1 MTRYVRHVRTRSMSL
16 VGLAVVLAVLTACT
30 SSRAGSGASAGDG
43 TTLRIAFSET
53 MGAPDPATFYSNEG
67 LNVMH
72 ALYEGLLQY
81 APNTV
86 AKPETEVPSIE
97 PLLATEYKVSADGLK
112 YTFKLRTGVKFHDG
126 TVMDSTAVKKSF
138 ERFHDVQGGPSYML
152 ADVRSYETPDANTF
166 VVNMKQPVEPFITY
180 LASPYGPKVMS
191 PKAISENTQG
201 DDLAQGW
208 LKTHDAG
215 TGAYQIEAFG
225 TAEYKLAAFSDYWGD
240 RPQFTSVVIK
250 IIPDFTTQQLQL
262 KQGNL
267 DLLISGVLPRDLPT
281 LEGAGMKTWV
291 FDNPVLD
298 VLWLNPDRG
307 AFANADV
314 RKALAGSLDRDM
326 MVKSVLGNTGSVAK
340 TMVPRAEL
348 PPGTATFTPAS
359 DREALKR
366 AVANLKPA
374 DRAVTL
380 AYASQDAINKQ
391 MSDLITNVLTE
402 AGMKVTQR
410 GTPKTQMF
418 AWATTPQDRPDLALL
433 QGIGDSANPYTWYG
447 LFYTVDAP
455 LNFMASKVNGCAAA
469 DAFAQQGL
477 GAKSTDAA
485 VDLYLKADAAYAA
498 CGTFLPIADTK
509 GIMAYR
515 SGLEGL
521 EHPFASQT
529 AVLLSKLRGSGSG
542 S

>member
-1 MTRYVRHVRTRSMSL
+1 MPL
-16 VGLAVVLAVLTACT
+16 VFLAVLLVAMTACT
-30 SSRAGSGASAGDG
+30 SSRGGSNAGAGDG

-86 AKPETEVPSIE
+86 AQPQTDVPRIE
-97 PLLATEYKVSADGLK
+97 PLLATKYKVSPDGLK
-112 YTFKLRTGVKFHDG
+112 YTFTLRAGVKFHDG
-126 TVMDSTAVKKSF
+126 TAMDSTAVKKSF

-152 ADVRSYETPDANTF
+152 ADVKSYQTPDAKTF
-166 VVNMKQPVEPFITY
+166 VVNMKQPVEPFLTY

-191 PKAISENTQG
+191 PKAISENTRG
-201 DDLAQGW
+201 NDFAQGW

-215 TGAYQIEAFG
+215 TGPYLIKTFQ
-225 TAEYKLAAFSDYWGD
+225 TAEYVLTSFPGYWGD
-240 RPQFTSVVIK
+240 QPQFTSVDIK

-262 KQGNL
+262 QQGNL
-267 DLLISGVLPRDLPT
+267 DLLIGGVLPRDTTT
-281 LEGAGMKTWV
+281 LEHAGMKTWV

-298 VLWLNPDRG
+298 ELWLNPDRG
-307 AFANADV
+307 AFADAGV
-314 RKALAGSLDRDM
+314 RKALAESLDRAA
-326 MVKSVLGNTGSVAK
+326 MVKSVLGATGSVAK

-348 PPGTATFTPAS
+348 PPGTSTFTPTF
-359 DREALKR
+359 DPGALKA
-366 AVANLKPA
+366 AVAQLAPA
-374 DRAVTL
+374 DRKVTL

-402 AGMKVTQR
+402 AGMSVVQR

-418 AWATTPQDRPDLALL
+418 TWATTPADRPDLALL

-447 LFYTVDAP
+447 LFNTVDAP
-455 LNFMASKVNGCAAA
+455 LNFMASKKHGCTQA
-469 DAFAQQGL
+469 DAYAQQGL
-477 GAKSTDAA
+477 GAKNSEAA
-485 VDLYLKADAAYAA
+485 TALYLKADAAYAS
-498 CGTFLPIADTK
+498 CGVFIPIADTK

-515 SGLEGL
+515 PGLEGL

-529 AVLLSKLRGSGSG
+529 AVLLSRIHTTGSGS
-542 S
+542 